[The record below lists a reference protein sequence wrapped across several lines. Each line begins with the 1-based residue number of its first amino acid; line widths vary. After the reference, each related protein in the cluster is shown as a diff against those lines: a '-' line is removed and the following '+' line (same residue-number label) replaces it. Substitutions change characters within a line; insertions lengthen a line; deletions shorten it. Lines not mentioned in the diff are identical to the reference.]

1 MKQIKKNRTDF
12 YLCNWLLKGTRWK
25 TRRRLLTPAFHF
37 KILNTFVDVF
47 NEQAVKCAKELDHHL
62 GKELDIFPVMTQCAL
77 DIICGTIDFP
87 SRWTGLNWT
96 VTWLILET
104 SMGKETRNHD
114 EKAFYVKNL
123 HRYDSYSHLY
133 QYANVYWIWS
143 SWFDKSVASNS
154 YININSYQI
163 YIIIIWYNIW

>member
-1 MKQIKKNRTDF
+1 MIISWRHSISRWTLLGYWLVGHLRQSVSYLFLFYPWCNRIADETNKKNRTDF

-87 SRWTGLNWT
+87 FRWTGLNWT
-96 VTWLILET
+96 ITWLILET

-123 HRYDSYSHLY
+123 HRYDSYSH
-133 QYANVYWIWS
+133 
-143 SWFDKSVASNS
+143 
-154 YININSYQI
+154 
-163 YIIIIWYNIW
+163 